1 MTLTWR
7 AAAWAALALV
17 AALMAVV
24 SWWNLQT
31 AWLSTPPR
39 LLPSAPPAARVSV
52 PRAGTTHAL
61 PTSRAGLERATAPA
75 GSALIKCLDHGEVT
89 YTNDPQEC
97 AGASAPRAIV
107 VYPTRGYKPYRR

>member
-61 PTSRAGLERATAPA
+61 PTSRAGLARATAPA
-75 GSALIKCLDHGEVT
+75 GSALIKCLDHGDVT

-97 AGASAPRAIV
+97 AGASAPRALV
-107 VYPTRGYKPYRR
+107 VYPTRGYEPYRR